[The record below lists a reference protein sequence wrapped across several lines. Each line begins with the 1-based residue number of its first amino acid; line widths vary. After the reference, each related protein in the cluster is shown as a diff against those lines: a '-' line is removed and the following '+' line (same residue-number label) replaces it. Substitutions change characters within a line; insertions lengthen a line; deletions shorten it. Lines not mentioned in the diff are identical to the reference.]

1 MTKLTFD
8 SGLHGVLVNKYNFAT
23 IIDTFTTPKNLVAF
37 WNNYLI
43 KVSSRHLSYSDAGA

>member
-8 SGLHGVLVNKYNFAT
+8 SGLHGVLANKYNFAT
-23 IIDTFTTPKNLVAF
+23 IIDTFTTPENAVAF
-37 WNNYLI
+37 LHNYQI

>member
-8 SGLHGVLVNKYNFAT
+8 SGLLGLLAIKYNFAT
-23 IIDTFTTPKNLVAF
+23 IIDTFTTPKNAVAF
-37 WNNYLI
+37 WNTYLI